1 VRVDVLEVLG
11 PSQEVVAFRC
21 DFGSA
26 LGRWMGGVPVRLGT
40 SSVEFDI
47 VDEVS
52 EWVEIDAGSTALSG
66 RLELGSG
73 VRFECEVLRVGE
85 GEDSV
90 VEVRLGPD
98 VLLVE
103 ILSRKSDLPVG
114 GLVSFWVAEVRLYPY
129 DA

>member
-1 VRVDVLEVLG
+1 
-11 PSQEVVAFRC
+11 
-21 DFGSA
+21 
-26 LGRWMGGVPVRLGT
+26 MRLGT